1 MPVIT
6 NNYPYYDDYDPLD
19 GYHRILFK
27 PGVAVQARELTQ
39 LQTILQNQINKLGD
53 RVVDDG
59 VVLTGAVVNE
69 KPLAR
74 SVRLQSTFNGSAIN
88 VNDFLGKYVGG
99 RSSNVV
105 GKVEAVFAADDP
117 ETGDPPT
124 IIIDWKQT
132 GNNGRAKSGIF
143 QSAEVIYFYDT
154 INAAVNAHITSSAL
168 GANTTS
174 NVIISTTGSIE
185 AYSKTVTLNSA
196 VTTIKP
202 GDYVFNNSLLIN
214 DYDTELYVSK
224 VISSI
229 ELELNKPAPAAVS
242 SDTILFIR
250 ESTQKALYLTAT
262 PGVFYKNGFFVQ
274 SGNLTLTADK
284 YNAFPYKGVGLD
296 VNFEVIDYIDDPNL
310 LDPAVG
316 STNYYAPGADR
327 LKANVSLVS
336 VDLTAN
342 LLPDRQLY
350 DNFIPIKNYT
360 GEFVFDVNRVSYDS
374 GLSKE
379 LSERTYLESGNY
391 TVSRIGYSS
400 NFVSNNTS
408 VNFTTKGGVY
418 FIGGNL
424 VKVNPQTFT
433 IQKGRS
439 TKRVTQTD
447 IGTKYAFYSMVY
459 APKGGL
465 VDPADIGSY
474 ANLEIHTTVTP
485 SSTSTKIGHAIF
497 KNLEYD
503 SGTGL
508 SKLYRLYL
516 HNLNNMTDS
525 FANARC
531 FINKTGGSYSSPAFQ
546 ANIITAGPGPLLSN
560 NATLFGSKTSSLFP
574 LPNPR
579 ISSVLANTFSYAYR
593 TTFENTSFTSGVG
606 TITLSNTNETWYG
619 GTGTIS
625 STTLITNYTAVSKST
640 NSAYINGQFIDLAA
654 SGTTVSVDGTGKVL
668 TVTLPGA
675 NFTGSADVLAT
686 IEVDGQ
692 LSDVTFRSKTK
703 VGNTFANV
711 NIQAVNT
718 YYSLLKSDVYKINK
732 AWVLPQNNAYVGAWS
747 SSQNYYIGNV
757 VSFANAVYRVN
768 VSHSSAAVYPNAS
781 SNFTSITA
789 DTISKYV
796 LDNGQRDS
804 YYDHGRVL
812 YNNTNP
818 AGNVVVLFDYFSHSG
833 TGPIVKNSYDS
844 AGLSYE
850 NIPIYITEGGSFA
863 PLTDYI
869 DFRPRRTDDVS
880 TYTFAQAI
888 MPTAIGTVETD
899 LYYYLPR
906 TDIFTLDKY
915 GKIKVIQGSAEAS
928 APVPVTK
935 LNDKEEILLGTVFVQ
950 PYTMS
955 KNEILINLVNR
966 KRYTMV
972 DIGRLESR
980 INTLSN
986 LVGRLLYGNNIAD
999 VITDDDGTAYDVKSY
1014 FVEDFSNGY
1023 KYADISHPDYSVTYE
1038 QLFKAIGPLLSPDTI
1053 MFNLDSA
1060 TVDHHGTSNV
1070 VTMLSTEEAFIN
1082 NLDATADGPVTI
1094 NPFELASLQGRLI
1107 ITPQSSPLVN
1117 QVLTASKSAESVL
1130 AGSNKSSSLTYGS
1143 LGAATENLSTG
1154 VTSVLNSASGTETD
1168 AIAFKNNLDAAT
1180 KSDFNATTFLGN
1192 DNKPTVRIVYTR
1204 GEELYVNLREV

>member
-1 MPVIT
+1 M
-6 NNYPYYDDYDPLD
+6 
-19 GYHRILFK
+19 
-27 PGVAVQARELTQ
+27 VA
-39 LQTILQNQINKLGD
+39 
-53 RVVDDG
+53 
-59 VVLTGAVVNE
+59 
-69 KPLAR
+69 
-74 SVRLQSTFNGSAIN
+74 
-88 VNDFLGKYVGG
+88 
-99 RSSNVV
+99 
-105 GKVEAVFAADDP
+105 
-117 ETGDPPT
+117 
-124 IIIDWKQT
+124 
-132 GNNGRAKSGIF
+132 
-143 QSAEVIYFYDT
+143 
-154 INAAVNAHITSSAL
+154 
-168 GANTTS
+168 
-174 NVIISTTGSIE
+174 
-185 AYSKTVTLNSA
+185 
-196 VTTIKP
+196 
-202 GDYVFNNSLLIN
+202 
-214 DYDTELYVSK
+214 
-224 VISSI
+224 
-229 ELELNKPAPAAVS
+229 
-242 SDTILFIR
+242 
-250 ESTQKALYLTAT
+250 
-262 PGVFYKNGFFVQ
+262 
-274 SGNLTLTADK
+274 
-284 YNAFPYKGVGLD
+284 
-296 VNFEVIDYIDDPNL
+296 
-310 LDPAVG
+310 
-316 STNYYAPGADR
+316 
-327 LKANVSLVS
+327 

-342 LLPDRQLY
+342 LLPNRQLY
-350 DNFIPIKNYT
+350 DNFIGIKNYT
-360 GEFVFDVNRVSYDS
+360 GEFVYDVNRVSYES

-391 TVSRIGYSS
+391 TVSRIGYTS
-400 NFVSNNTS
+400 NFVANNTS
-408 VNFTTKGGVY
+408 VNYTTKGGVY

-447 IGTKYAFYSMVY
+447 VSTKYGLYSMVY

-465 VDPADIGSY
+465 ADPGALGSY

-485 SSTSTKIGHAIF
+485 SNTSTKIGHAIF
-497 KNLEYD
+497 KMLEYD
-503 SGTGL
+503 SGSGL
-508 SKLYRLYL
+508 SKLYKLHL
-516 HNLNNMTDS
+516 HNLNTMTDK

-531 FINKTGGSYSSPAFQ
+531 FINITGGSYSSPSFQ

-560 NATLFGSKTSSLFP
+560 NATLFGTKTSSLFP

-579 ISSVLANTFSYAYR
+579 VASVLANTLSYSYR
-593 TTFENTSFTSGVG
+593 TTYESTAFTSGVA
-606 TITLSNTNETWYG
+606 TITLSNANETWYG

-625 STTLITNYTAVSKST
+625 GSTLSTNYTAISKST
-640 NSAYINGQFIDLAA
+640 NSAYINGQYIDLAA

-675 NFTGSADVLAT
+675 NFTGSADVLTT

-692 LSDVTFRSKTK
+692 VSDVTFRTKTM
-703 VGNTFANV
+703 VGNAFANV
-711 NIQAVNT
+711 TISAVNT
-718 YYSLLKSDVYKINK
+718 YYSLLKSDVYRINK
-732 AWVLPQNNAYVGAWS
+732 AWVLPTGNAYVGAWS

-757 VSFANAVYRVN
+757 VSFSNAVYRVN
-768 VSHSSAAVYPNAS
+768 VNHSSAAVYPNAS
-781 SNFTSITA
+781 PNFKSITE
-789 DTISKYV
+789 DSLSKYV

-818 AGNVVVLFDYFSHSG
+818 AGTVVVLFDYFTHAG

-863 PLTDYI
+863 PLSDYI
-869 DFRPRRTDDVS
+869 DFRQRRTDDVL
-880 TYTFAQAI
+880 TYTFPNSN

-906 TDIFTLDKY
+906 TDVFTLDKY

-935 LNDKEEILLGTVFVQ
+935 LNDKEEILLGSIFVQ

-955 KNEILINLVNR
+955 KSEIAINLVNR

-1023 KYADISHPDYSVTYE
+1023 KYADLLSPEYSVTYE
-1038 QLFKAIGPLLSPDTI
+1038 TIFKAIGPLLSPNSVL
-1053 MFNLDSA
+1053 FNLDSN

-1070 VTMLSTEEAFIN
+1070 ITMLSTEESFIN

-1094 NPFELASLQGRLI
+1094 NTFELASLQGRCI

-1117 QVLTASKSAESVL
+1117 DLLSVQKSTESVL
-1130 AGSNKSSSLTYGS
+1130 VGSSKSSSLTYGS
-1143 LGAATENLSTG
+1143 IGAVNENLSTG
-1154 VTSVLNSASGTETD
+1154 VTAVLNTANGSETN
-1168 AIAFKNNLDAAT
+1168 AVSLQNNLKSAT
-1180 KSDFNATTFLGN
+1180 RADFNATTFLGN
-1192 DNKPTVRIVYTR
+1192 DNRPTIKLVITR
-1204 GEELYVNLREV
+1204 GNELFVNLVEE